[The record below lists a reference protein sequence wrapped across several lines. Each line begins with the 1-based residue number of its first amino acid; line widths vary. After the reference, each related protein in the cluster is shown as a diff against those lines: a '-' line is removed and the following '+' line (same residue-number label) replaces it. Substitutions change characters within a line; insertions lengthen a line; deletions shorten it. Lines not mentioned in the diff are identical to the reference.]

1 RQKSVFLCVSLT
13 ILVLNKQKV
22 KAMNLPWHDIHVSYK
37 KSTFF
42 CYSAVVVRERKTW
55 QEALE
60 HCREHH
66 HNLASVASDT
76 EMLLIQK
83 ELKEDGTSAR
93 VWMGLRFL
101 AGGWMWVD
109 GQPLAYERCAAI
121 RVTGETQSD
130 VKVKEWEAHDCV
142 ERLHFICY

>member
-1 RQKSVFLCVSLT
+1 KSVFLCVSLT
-13 ILVLNKQKV
+13 ILVLNKQK
-22 KAMNLPWHDIHVSYK
+22 WHDIHVSYK

-109 GQPLAYERCAAI
+109 GQPLAYERL
-121 RVTGETQSD
+121 
-130 VKVKEWEAHDCV
+130 KEWEAHDCV